1 MRLILFDIHHIL
13 DYLQFQMLYLLKLYL
28 IEFFLLNLSIYHK
41 LGFTIK
47 TRFIKIIFVN
57 KICIFSLHKFFN
69 PFFVFSKWSTWREI
83 SQVWNFFKII
93 WFLHHLKAL
102 NERISE
108 WVYFLNL
115 TKHAKK
121 GGIFRQDFGK
131 TYISGMAPKWRILMG
146 FFTIFWEKTLI
157 TLSKVM

>member
-1 MRLILFDIHHIL
+1 MKLILFDIHHIL

-41 LGFTIK
+41 LRFTIK

-69 PFFVFSKWSTWREI
+69 PFFVFSKWSTWMEI

-93 WFLHHLKAL
+93 WLLHHLKAL

-115 TKHAKK
+115 TKRLWRYLNFSAPKK
-121 GGIFRQDFGK
+121 GGIFRRDLEG
-131 TYISGMAPKWRILMG
+131 TYISGMAPKRRTLMG
-146 FFTIFWEKTLI
+146 FFAIFWE
-157 TLSKVM
+157 